1 VVLKQHRLLLRI
13 YRKFQ
18 ETYNMKSQETLSKI
32 MELLN
37 LQDEVK
43 LESMKLENGTV
54 IEAEAFEPNQEV
66 FIVTEDERI
75 ALPIGEYEME
85 DGRILV
91 VAEEGVIAEINEAK
105 EEEAPE
111 EAPAEEPAQ
120 EEEVEQAEEEK
131 EEEMA
136 YDTKEEL
143 TAAMDE
149 LKGMIDEIKSMMSP
163 KEEEM
168 SEEVVE
174 EPKAE
179 EVEMSTDEPAAKP
192 IKHNPE
198 TKTPQMHKFAEGAR
212 KDTLSRIFDKLG

>member
-1 VVLKQHRLLLRI
+1 
-13 YRKFQ
+13 
-18 ETYNMKSQETLSKI
+18 MKSQETLSKI

-43 LESMKLENGTV
+43 LESMKLENGTT
-54 IEAEAFEPNQEV
+54 IEAEEFTANQEV

-75 ALPIGEYEME
+75 ALPVGEYELE

-91 VAEEGVIAEINEAK
+91 VAEEGVIAEMRDAAA

-111 EAPAEEPAQ
+111 EAPAEE
-120 EEEVEQAEEEK
+120 VEAN
-131 EEEMA
+131 EEEMSYA
-136 YDTKEEL
+136 TKEEL
-143 TAAMDE
+143 SAAVAEMKE
-149 LKGMIDEIKSMMSP
+149 MIEEIKAMMSP

-168 SEEVVE
+168 AEEPQAEEPKEELAEEVVE
-174 EPKAE
+174 V
-179 EVEMSTDEPAAKP
+179 EVEMADESPLEMASDEPAAKP

-198 TKTPQMHKFAEGAR
+198 TKTADMHKFSKGAR